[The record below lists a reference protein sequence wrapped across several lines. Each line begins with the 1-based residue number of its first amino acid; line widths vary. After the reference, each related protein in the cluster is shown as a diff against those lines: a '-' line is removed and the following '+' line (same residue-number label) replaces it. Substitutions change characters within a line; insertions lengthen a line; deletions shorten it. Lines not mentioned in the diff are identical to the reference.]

1 MTDRPTVVTTFKDLE
16 SDERLRETIERR
28 CAQLAD
34 EFQEVTRFEITL
46 TEDGSGFS
54 VHGHVTGKG
63 RNVGAQAEASELAP
77 ATDRL
82 LDKVERQLRKVH
94 DKQIFSQRRDA
105 QRHPVKKSNAS

>member
-16 SDERLRETIERR
+16 PNEGLRETIERR

-46 TEDGSGFS
+46 TEDGQGFS

-77 ATDRL
+77 AADRL
-82 LDKVERQLRKVH
+82 LNKVERQLRKVH
-94 DKQIFSQRRDA
+94 DKQIFSQRREA
-105 QRHPVKKSNAS
+105 QRHPAKKTNAS